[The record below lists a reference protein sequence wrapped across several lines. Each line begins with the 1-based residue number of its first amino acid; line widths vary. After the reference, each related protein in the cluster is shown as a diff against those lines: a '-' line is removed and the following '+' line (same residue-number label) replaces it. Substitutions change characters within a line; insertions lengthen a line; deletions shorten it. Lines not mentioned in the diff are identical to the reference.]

1 MRDLYRVVNLRD
13 KLASGQ
19 AILEPRGK
27 SALNYH
33 TGDYG
38 DSVKGQMVN
47 ITLSVNGYRICIAHR
62 MLSAGKPPTEPDPKY
77 IQIDELRL
85 RLL

>member
-1 MRDLYRVVNLRD
+1 MRDLYRALNLRD
-13 KLASGQ
+13 KLATGQ
-19 AILEPRGK
+19 AILEPRGQ

-38 DSVKGQMVN
+38 DRVKGQMVN

-62 MLSAGKPPTEPDPKY
+62 MLLAGKPPTEPDPKY
-77 IQIDELRL
+77 IQIDDLRL